1 MGLAQ
6 QIVSTIFEIV
16 SRKCTCFVMRKSFIR
31 KRPSKTQKP
40 CENVK
45 KISNVSN
52 AWAARFKTLICSR
65 AV

>member
-16 SRKCTCFVMRKSFIR
+16 SRKCTCFVIFKSFIR

-52 AWAARFKTLICSR
+52 A
-65 AV
+65 